1 MEDLKRAIALLF
13 KRKGG
18 SQMTEKEFVFSASM
32 DLRWF
37 PPKDSQKL
45 LDVALSRG
53 VVTLEDGQVSLAFE
67 IDGVEVPLDFSPNR
81 SVLEMPAE
89 EDMFSKILT
98 HIMAKLD
105 MDKKDAI
112 SRINAIQEQMEVEI
126 EVAAL
131 LVGEELDIDMSKFIK
146 DVEKGILDRMK
157 AQA

>member
-1 MEDLKRAIALLF
+1 MEELKRAIALLF

-45 LDVALSRG
+45 LDVALSRSA
-53 VVTLEDGQVSLAFE
+53 VTLEDGQVSPAFE

-89 EDMFSKILT
+89 EDMFSKILN
-98 HIMAKLD
+98 HIMTKLD

-131 LVGEELDIDMSKFIK
+131 LAGEELDIDMSRFMKG
-146 DVEKGILDRMK
+146 VEKEILNRIR

>member
-1 MEDLKRAIALLF
+1 MEELKRAIALLF

-32 DLRWF
+32 DLRWL

-53 VVTLEDGQVSLAFE
+53 VVTLEDGQVSPAFE

-89 EDMFSKILT
+89 EDMFSKILN
-98 HIMAKLD
+98 HIMTKLD

-131 LVGEELDIDMSKFIK
+131 LAGEELDIDMSRFMKG
-146 DVEKGILDRMK
+146 VEKEILNRIR

>member
-1 MEDLKRAIALLF
+1 
-13 KRKGG
+13 
-18 SQMTEKEFVFSASM
+18 M

-53 VVTLEDGQVSLAFE
+53 VVTLEDGQVSPAFE

-98 HIMAKLD
+98 HIMAELD

-131 LVGEELDIDMSKFIK
+131 LAGEGLDIDMSKFIK

-157 AQA
+157 ALTIGDLIREAKEWRELPYTSSLP

>member
-1 MEDLKRAIALLF
+1 MEELKRAITLLF

-53 VVTLEDGQVSLAFE
+53 AVTLEDGQVSPAFE

-81 SVLEMPAE
+81 SVLEMPVE
-89 EDMFSKILT
+89 EDLFSKILN
-98 HIMAKLD
+98 HIMTKLD

-112 SRINAIQEQMEVEI
+112 SRIKAIQEQMEVEI

-131 LVGEELDIDMSKFIK
+131 LAGEELDIDMSKFMK
-146 DVEKGILDRMK
+146 GVEKEILNRIK

>member
-1 MEDLKRAIALLF
+1 MEELKRTIALLF
-13 KRKGG
+13 NRKGG

-45 LDVALSRG
+45 LDVALARG
-53 VVTLEDGQVSLAFE
+53 VVTLDDGQVSPTFE
-67 IDGVEVPLDFSPNR
+67 ISSMEVPLDFSPTR
-81 SVLEMPAE
+81 SVLELPAK
-89 EDMFSKILT
+89 EDMFSKLLD

-105 MDKKDAI
+105 MEKKDAI

-131 LVGEELDIDMSKFIK
+131 LAGEELDLDMTEFLD
-146 DVEKGILDRMK
+146 DVEKEILSRLS
-157 AQA
+157 AQS